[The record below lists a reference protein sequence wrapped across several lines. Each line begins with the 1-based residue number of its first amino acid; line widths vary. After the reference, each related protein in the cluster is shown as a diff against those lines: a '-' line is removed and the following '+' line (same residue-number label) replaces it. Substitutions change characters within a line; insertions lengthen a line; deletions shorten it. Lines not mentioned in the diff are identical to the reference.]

1 MGEHDDG
8 RTVLRAEIEA
18 FRQGFGQPDL
28 LTAALRAAVVLLP
41 VTDDDRI
48 LISTVRGVDWVCAF
62 TDEAEYTAY
71 LHARREAASV
81 RYRALFGRR
90 LLDEIV
96 PALPRP
102 TGVVI
107 DAAGAAPMAFPP
119 DLERVAS

>member
-1 MGEHDDG
+1 MGELDDG
-8 RTVLRAEIEA
+8 RVVLRGEIEA

-28 LTAALRAAVVLLP
+28 LTAALRDALVLLP

-48 LISTVRGVDWVCAF
+48 LISTVRGVDWLCAF
-62 TDEAEYTAY
+62 TDESEHAAY
-71 LHARREAASV
+71 LHARGGAASA

-90 LLDEIV
+90 LLDEIL